1 MKKIYFILAAAAMF
15 LAVDANAQL
24 QVGAGYNHGT
34 TTERIADED
43 DSEDLDGFYL
53 EATYG
58 LNLVEKGWGTLA
70 LEPGVRFTYLG
81 ESDSDIEFGY
91 KAKSAFNETYLD
103 IPVHV
108 KYSYDLGAV
117 KLSAFAGP
125 VFSMGLTS
133 VLKTSVK
140 GEGVNY
146 VRKHYNYSGKTV
158 VKGEGASSSINPEG
172 LTDYG
177 RFDIK
182 LGLGVGAT
190 FMEKFNV
197 KVGYNI
203 GMLNRYTGEQLRKD
217 YKYKMHTGV
226 FYAGIGFSF

>member
-1 MKKIYFILAAAAMF
+1 MKKIYFILAAAAMLF
-15 LAVDANAQL
+15 AVDANAQL

-53 EATYG
+53 EATYDW
-58 LNLVEKGWGTLA
+58 NLIEKGWGTLA
-70 LEPGVRFTYLG
+70 IQPGVRFTYLG
-81 ESDSDIEFGY
+81 ESDSDTELGY
-91 KAKSAFNETYLD
+91 KAKEAFNETYLD

-133 VLKTSVK
+133 VTKTSIS
-140 GEGVNY
+140 GEGMNY
-146 VRKHYNYSGKTV
+146 VAKYHNYSGKTV
-158 VKGEGASSSINPEG
+158 TKGEGSSSAVNPDG
-172 LTDYG
+172 MTDYG

-190 FMEKFNV
+190 FKEKFNV
-197 KVGYNI
+197 KLGYNI
-203 GMLNRYTGEQLRKD
+203 GMLNRYTGEQISNN

-226 FYAGIGFSF
+226 FYAGIGFNF

>member
-1 MKKIYFILAAAAMF
+1 MKKIYFILAAAAML

-53 EATYG
+53 EATYD
-58 LNLVEKGWGTLA
+58 LNFLEKGWGTLA
-70 LEPGVRFTYLG
+70 LQPGVRFTYLG
-81 ESDSDIEFGY
+81 EADSDIEFGY
-91 KAKSAFNETYLD
+91 KSKSAFNETYLD

-133 VLKTSVK
+133 VARTSVS
-140 GEGVNY
+140 GEGVDY
-146 VRKHYNYSGKTV
+146 VIKYHKYSGKTIT
-158 VKGEGASSSINPEG
+158 KGEGSSSVNPDG
-172 LTDYG
+172 MTDYG

-203 GMLNRYTGEQLRKD
+203 GMLNRYTGEQVLKD
-217 YKYKMHTGV
+217 HKFKRHTGV
-226 FYAGIGFSF
+226 FYLGVGFSF

>member
-1 MKKIYFILAAAAMF
+1 MKKIYFILAAAAML

-24 QVGAGYNHGT
+24 QVGAGYNHST

-43 DSEDLDGFYL
+43 DSEDLDGFYI
-53 EATYG
+53 EATYD
-58 LNLVEKGWGTLA
+58 LNFLEKGWGTLA
-70 LEPGVRFTYLG
+70 LQPGVRFTYLG
-81 ESDSDIEFGY
+81 EADSDIEYGY

-125 VFSMGLTS
+125 VFSMGLSSVAQTS
-133 VLKTSVK
+133 IS
-140 GEGVNY
+140 GEGVDY
-146 VRKHYNYSGKTV
+146 FVKYHNYSGKTIT
-158 VKGEGASSSINPEG
+158 KGESLSSVNPDG
-172 LTDYG
+172 MTDYG

-203 GMLNRYTGEQLRKD
+203 GMLNRYTGEQVLKD
-217 YKYKMHTGV
+217 HKFKRHTGV